1 MAKGPTKL
9 PKHHYIPV
17 LYLSQWA
24 DGNGRLYEFSRPNGR
39 SEVSVRPTGPKG
51 TGYERGLYRL
61 TGVPED
67 ASEAVERKFMAQVD
81 SLAKKALD
89 VLLGEDT
96 PAWTVPLRSAWSR
109 FVTGLIFRN
118 PERVREARKFLEDF
132 WLHDY
137 DNRVEE
143 YNRAKKPSDTDYIDY
158 IASSAER
165 VGLRFT
171 MDQIDNTTIGSRI
184 NEMEWWTIDVT
195 KVGRKLF
202 TSDRPVIL
210 EHGLAHP
217 HSYLLLPISP
227 TRLFLATN
235 TREQANTLRAIP
247 NRELVKSVNKHVI
260 RRAQRYAWGTDKT
273 ELSFVAKHLSQDA
286 HLDID
291 FFRTPR
297 AQLALGEKAGI

>member
-1 MAKGPTKL
+1 MLLSYLAKGPTKL

-51 TGYERGLYRL
+51 TEYERGLYRL

-137 DNRVEE
+137 DN
-143 YNRAKKPSDTDYIDY
+143 PT
-158 IASSAER
+158 
-165 VGLRFT
+165 
-171 MDQIDNTTIGSRI
+171 
-184 NEMEWWTIDVT
+184 
-195 KVGRKLF
+195 
-202 TSDRPVIL
+202 
-210 EHGLAHP
+210 
-217 HSYLLLPISP
+217 P
-227 TRLFLATN
+227 TRSPSAMQSGMF
-235 TREQANTLRAIP
+235 AIP
-247 NRELVKSVNKHVI
+247 DANLPLDVGCQLM
-260 RRAQRYAWGTDKT
+260 AQPHFAAVRIISGV
-273 ELSFVAKHLSQDA
+273 E
-286 HLDID
+286 
-291 FFRTPR
+291 
-297 AQLALGEKAGI
+297 